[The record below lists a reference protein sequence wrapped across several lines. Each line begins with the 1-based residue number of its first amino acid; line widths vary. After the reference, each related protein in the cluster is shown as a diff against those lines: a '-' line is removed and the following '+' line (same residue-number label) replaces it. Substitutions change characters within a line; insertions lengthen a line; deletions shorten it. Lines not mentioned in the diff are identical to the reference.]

1 MYWGLKF
8 NYQYG
13 RPYHFQFQAVNRRQ
27 KMLLQIN
34 SIKKN
39 KKNIGSYTQWELVKD
54 SVVTSLFLCFGM
66 IYVTFLHNTCCS
78 FHT

>member
-34 SIKKN
+34 SIKKKTKRILEAIPSGN
-39 KKNIGSYTQWELVKD
+39 WLRTV
-54 SVVTSLFLCFGM
+54 
-66 IYVTFLHNTCCS
+66 
-78 FHT
+78 